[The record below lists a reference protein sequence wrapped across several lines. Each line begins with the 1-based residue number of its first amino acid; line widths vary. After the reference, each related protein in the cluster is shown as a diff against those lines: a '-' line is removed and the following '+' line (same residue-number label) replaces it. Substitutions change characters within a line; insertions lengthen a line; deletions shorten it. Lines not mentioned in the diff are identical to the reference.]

1 MGAVRALGI
10 AVLLVT
16 VTLVALYITG
26 TLLIERRETEP
37 APEPNQDVHTSL
49 IQTRSGRVNVLDLGT
64 GEVVVLVHGSGRSV
78 ADWEEGFASALA
90 QNFRVVG
97 FDNYGF
103 GQSDRNHSGSYG
115 LALWAREAIDVLD
128 ALRLGRVVILGHS
141 SGAAV
146 AAIVAADHPER
157 IRGVVLVG
165 NGMAID
171 PAQLLP
177 ALPGVG
183 EIWAS
188 RIASNGEIF
197 SERHRRKLEAAYRVR
212 GTHAAL
218 LTFIRR
224 QFTIDGLRL
233 VRGTY
238 EDIQVPVLQVHGM
251 DDASIPIE
259 AARALSQRIPDTR
272 FVAVEGSGHNVHF
285 DRPDRLA
292 SAVVEF
298 VGGLGP

>member
-1 MGAVRALGI
+1 MGALRALGF
-10 AVLLVT
+10 AALLLT
-16 VTLVALYITG
+16 VSLVALYIAG

-37 APEPNQDVHTSL
+37 APESDQDSHTSL
-49 IQTRSGRVNVLDLGT
+49 IQTRSGRVNVLDVGA
-64 GEVVVLVHGSGRSV
+64 GDVVILVHGSGRSV
-78 ADWEEGFASALA
+78 ADWEEGFATALA

-103 GQSDRNHSGSYG
+103 GRSDRSHSGSYG
-115 LALWAREAIDVLD
+115 LALWARQAIDVMD
-128 ALRLGRVVILGHS
+128 ALQIGRVVILGHS

-157 IRGVVLVG
+157 IRGVVLVA

-188 RIASNGEIF
+188 QIASNGEIF

-233 VRGTY
+233 LRGTY
-238 EDIQVPVLQVHGM
+238 EDIHVPVLQVHGI

-259 AARALSQRIPDTR
+259 AARALSQRIPDTHLI
-272 FVAVEGSGHNVHF
+272 AVEGSGHNVHF
-285 DRPDRLA
+285 DRPDQLA
-292 SAVVEF
+292 SEVVKF
-298 VGGLGP
+298 AGGLGP